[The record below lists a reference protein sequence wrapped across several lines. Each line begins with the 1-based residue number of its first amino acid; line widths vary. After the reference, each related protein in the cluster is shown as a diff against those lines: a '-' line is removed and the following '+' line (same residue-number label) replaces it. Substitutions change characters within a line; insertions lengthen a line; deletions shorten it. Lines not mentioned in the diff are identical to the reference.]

1 MNFHI
6 FQQTRAKFNVIP
18 MNSLNISLNLCKDF
32 TVEYSNYVVWF
43 YWESVSVNVFMSVFE
58 YKL

>member
-6 FQQTRAKFNVIP
+6 FQQACAKFNVIP

-32 TVEYSNYVVWF
+32 TVEYSNYAVWL